1 LNSAEKET
9 TVEKSISINE
19 AAEALSVHH
28 ATIRRRI
35 TSGDL
40 KAFKIGRIWRIIEKD
55 IDKFIS
61 ERRNN

>member
-1 LNSAEKET
+1 MEKC
-9 TVEKSISINE
+9 ISINE

-40 KAFKIGRIWRIIEKD
+40 KAFRIGRIWRIRERD

-61 ERRNN
+61 ERRND

>member
-1 LNSAEKET
+1 M
-9 TVEKSISINE
+9 EKSISINE

-40 KAFKIGRIWRIIEKD
+40 KAFKIGRIWRIREKD

-61 ERRNN
+61 ERRND